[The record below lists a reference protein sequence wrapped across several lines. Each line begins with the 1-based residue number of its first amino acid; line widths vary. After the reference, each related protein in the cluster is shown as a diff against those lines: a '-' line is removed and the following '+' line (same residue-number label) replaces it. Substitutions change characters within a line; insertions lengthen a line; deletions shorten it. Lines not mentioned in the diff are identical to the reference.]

1 MFQALLPYAVEEL
14 CNVAES
20 LIVPVRMGIARP
32 TAPFTLASTSI
43 DAVQGSEE
51 LFSVEPLPPRPSP
64 DQSSRSVSFSFYP
77 HFLFDSSWQ
86 LRWFIKMCVYY
97 DVFQVIESICWFILG
112 EKGGKGKEDAWFFLF
127 TTYNDSGL
135 VLHFSSSSQTAA
147 SYIIRN
153 PQPRRSSQSQPVR
166 GRDEEQDDIV
176 SADVEE
182 VGSLII
188 KSLRP

>member
-1 MFQALLPYAVEEL
+1 MSNVLHSNFIPQPIGKCRRVFQALLPYAVEEL

-64 DQSSRSVSFSFYP
+64 DQSSRSVLACQRAASCASAAP
-77 HFLFDSSWQ
+77 CLERRDLLFPGDDECS
-86 LRWFIKMCVYY
+86 LPC
-97 DVFQVIESICWFILG
+97 
-112 EKGGKGKEDAWFFLF
+112 
-127 TTYNDSGL
+127 
-135 VLHFSSSSQTAA
+135 SSSQTAA

-182 VGSLII
+182 VGSLITQLF
-188 KSLRP
+188 SS